1 MKITSLRLKT
11 FYRIFTEFKNFYRIY
26 PQPKSIV
33 SLNGN
38 ILSMIGK

>member
-1 MKITSLRLKT
+1 MRKQNENNISKAQ
-11 FYRIFTEFKNFYRIY
+11 NFLYRIY